1 MDRRQSLVKHSKN
14 KDKQSELKTTLHH
27 HDHRQEKIP
36 RGVDEVN
43 TQRRDGED
51 EDKSHLGEENQS
63 RTRQCQ

>member
-1 MDRRQSLVKHSKN
+1 MDRRQSLVNHSKN
-14 KDKQSELKTTLHH
+14 KDKQSELKTTHHH

-51 EDKSHLGEENQS
+51 EDKSHLCRRRESIKN
-63 RTRQCQ
+63 